1 MKKNVTYHEFRSQ
14 YKNLENTIQAQT
26 LGASG
31 DNRIQDQLKALSI
44 KIKKTSLNERQ
55 KADFNRKIK
64 ILKDMANG
72 VLRNTFTLDDIG
84 AALKKSLS

>member
-31 DNRIQDQLKALSI
+31 DNRLQDQLKALSI

-55 KADFNRKIK
+55 KADLNRKIK

-84 AALKKSLS
+84 AARKKPLS